1 LSGFLPGRWSDWCWA
16 HATHGCPRITFVRAS
31 NAEGVSAE
39 SIDEGYLTDRELAA
53 KLKWSTKTL
62 EKKVRHGI
70 FTQDVHYFQR
80 PGMRRRW
87 KWSAVVRWLENG
99 DEDVVATAIVP
110 LAGIARGRAG
120 R

>member
-1 LSGFLPGRWSDWCWA
+1 MRRQGGAS
-16 HATHGCPRITFVRAS
+16 S
-31 NAEGVSAE
+31 NAEAPSAE
-39 SIDEGYLTDRELAA
+39 SVDVGYLTDRELAA

-62 EKKVRHGI
+62 EKKVRQGV
-70 FTQDVHYFQR
+70 FTQGTHYFQR
-80 PGMRRRW
+80 SGMRRRW
-87 KWSAVVRWLENG
+87 KWSAVVRWLESG